1 MIDLKEAQRI
11 KDLVSEE
18 PDRFEDII
26 ESSSLAICV
35 TDETGTFMGM
45 NSRYLKLYG
54 YKRDEMLGQPF
65 VMVLE
70 PDKRNRLQELHD
82 IFMKLKDEIMRNWEV
97 MRKDGSLMTIT
108 ADAGYEG
115 NIKGHEA
122 KITFVWP
129 DAPELQKL
137 IS

>member
-1 MIDLKEAQRI
+1 MIDLREAQRI
-11 KDLVSEE
+11 KDLVSEN
-18 PDRFEDII
+18 PDQYEEII
-26 ESSSLAICV
+26 EGSTLAICV
-35 TDETGTFMGM
+35 TDETGTFIGM
-45 NSRYLKLYG
+45 NSKYLKLYG
-54 YKRDEMLGQPF
+54 YEREEMIGQGF

-82 IFMKLKDEIMRNWEV
+82 LFMKLKDEIMRNWEV
-97 MRKDGSLMTIT
+97 MRKDGGLMTIT

-115 NIKGHEA
+115 NLMGHEA

-129 DAPELQKL
+129 DDPKLQEL